1 MINKKK
7 VMFRFENPIYL
18 YLLVL
23 IPILACVRLVLLRQ
37 RKGKLKRFG
46 QLDLLKQ
53 LMPDVS
59 KFRPG
64 VKFWLM
70 MAALALLII
79 MLARPQM
86 GTKIS
91 HEKRNG
97 IETMIT
103 LDISNSMRAE
113 DVAPSRL
120 DKSKMLIENMVE
132 NFTNDKV
139 GLIVFAGEAFIQ
151 LPITSDYVSAKMFLQ
166 SIDPGLIATQG
177 TNLSGAINMAMN
189 AFTQQ
194 EKVGRAIIVITDGE
208 DHEGGAVEAAKAA
221 RKKGMRVFV
230 LGVGSPK
237 GSPVPDGEGGYMKDN
252 TGNEVMSALNE
263 QMCQEVAEA
272 GGGAY
277 IHVDNTN
284 VAQTKLNNELIKLQK
299 GEISSTLYS
308 EYDEQFQAF
317 GILALL
323 LLIIEVCVFES
334 KNPLLKNIRLFRKK

>member
-1 MINKKK
+1 
-7 VMFRFENPIYL
+7 MFRFENPIFL

-23 IPILACVRLVLLRQ
+23 IPILAFIRLILVRQ
-37 RKGKLKRFG
+37 RKSKLKRFG
-46 QLDLLKQ
+46 DIELMKQ

-59 KFRPG
+59 KYRPG
-64 VKFWLM
+64 VKFWLL

-97 IETMIT
+97 IETMIA
-103 LDISNSMRAE
+103 LDISNSMMAE
-113 DVAPSRL
+113 DVTPSRL

-132 NFTNDKV
+132 NFSNDKV
-139 GLIVFAGEAFIQ
+139 GLIVFAGDAFIQ

-166 SIDPGLIATQG
+166 SISPGLIATQG
-177 TNLSGAINMAMN
+177 TNLAEAITLASRS
-189 AFTQQ
+189 FTQQ
-194 EKVGRAIIVITDGE
+194 DKMGRAIIIITDGE
-208 DHEGGAVEAAKAA
+208 DHEGGAIEAAKDA

-230 LGVGSPK
+230 LGVGSLK
-237 GSPVPDGEGGYMKDN
+237 GSPIPDGDGGYMKDN

-263 QMCQEVAEA
+263 QMCQQVAEA

-284 VAQTKLNNELIKLQK
+284 VAQTKLNNELIKLEK
-299 GEISSTLYS
+299 GEISSTIYS

-323 LLIIEVCVFES
+323 LLIIEICVFES
-334 KNPLLKNIRLFRKK
+334 KNPLLKNVSIFRRK